1 MKARTSTNQTLTC
14 PQCGGTMEVY
24 FVWQDRRAQ
33 CQYCRVHIDL
43 PDLDSPVPTVDSAVP
58 SVSPTAASGLDDS
71 LAKYSL
77 IAGVVGLIGLFP
89 LVASIIAIVLGKKSL
104 AQIAEQPNVYSG
116 EKMARGGILTGWIGL
131 GFSAL
136 SFCFFVAVNLISFV
150 LAFIENL

>member
-1 MKARTSTNQTLTC
+1 
-14 PQCGGTMEVY
+14 MEIY

-43 PDLDSPVPTVDSAVP
+43 PDLDPPAPASDSAASFVF
-58 SVSPTAASGLDDS
+58 PTAAGGLDDS

-77 IAGVVGLIGLFP
+77 IAGVIGLIGLFP
-89 LVASIIAIVLGKKSL
+89 VVASILAIVLGRKSL
-104 AQIAEQPNVYSG
+104 AQIAEQPQAYGG

-136 SFCFFVAVNLISFV
+136 SFCFFVAANLISFI
-150 LAFIENL
+150 LAFVENF

>member
-14 PQCGGTMEVY
+14 PQCGGTMEIY

-43 PDLDSPVPTVDSAVP
+43 PDLDPPAPAADSSAP
-58 SVSPTAASGLDDS
+58 SVFPTAASGLDDS

-104 AQIAEQPNVYSG
+104 AQIAEQPQTYG
-116 EKMARGGILTGWIGL
+116 GDKMARGGILTGWIGL

-136 SFCFFVAVNLISFV
+136 SFCFFVAINVVQFLVAIFQG
-150 LAFIENL
+150 L